1 MMTCEFFQEELVAY
15 RDGELPEQEREQIAV
30 HLKTCAEC
38 AHEEIQLTRVEHL
51 LATMERMTP
60 SPNFVATFWKRLE
73 QEQTQASTHL
83 LSIAPVQE
91 HPLVRWWR
99 ELRESME
106 AWQVA
111 PALAAVAS
119 LLVFFAY
126 FFTIPSTQ
134 TPTETPPPMLT
145 LAPQELAVVSTKTAS
160 PGVPADLTGRL
171 ALYTNYNIISDL
183 EQFSHLEEIA
193 AVKLPTEN
201 ITEIVKEDDIPP
213 ELLQNPS
220 FFAHYPILERMDK
233 LQNLES
239 VLGTPATEEDPHSR
253 G

>member
-1 MMTCEFFQEELVAY
+1 MTCKFVQEELVAY
-15 RDGELPEQEREQIAV
+15 RDGELPEQDREQIAA

-38 AHEEIQLTRVEHL
+38 AREEAQLIQVEYL

-60 SPNFVATFWKRLE
+60 SPDFAATFWKRLE
-73 QEQTQASTHL
+73 QERGQAGAERL
-83 LSIAPVQE
+83 RVAPLQE
-91 HPLVRWWR
+91 RPLVRWWR
-99 ELRESME
+99 ELRETME

-126 FFTIPSTQ
+126 FFTVSPTQ
-134 TPTETPPPMLT
+134 TPTETPTSMPAPVPQKLAAVPTQTAPP
-145 LAPQELAVVSTKTAS
+145 K
-160 PGVPADLTGRL
+160 VPPDLTERL
-171 ALYTNYNIISDL
+171 AFYTNYNIISDL
-183 EQFSHLEEIA
+183 ERFSHLEEIA
-193 AVKLPTEN
+193 AIELPTEET
-201 ITEIVKEDDIPP
+201 TEIVKEDDIPP

-239 VLGTPATEEDPHSR
+239 VLETPATEEDPHSR

>member
-1 MMTCEFFQEELVAY
+1 M
-15 RDGELPEQEREQIAV
+15 
-30 HLKTCAEC
+30 
-38 AHEEIQLTRVEHL
+38 
-51 LATMERMTP
+51 MERVTP
-60 SPNFVATFWKRLE
+60 SPDFAATFWKRLE
-73 QEQTQASTHL
+73 QERAQASAERFR
-83 LSIAPVQE
+83 IAPVRE

-99 ELRESME
+99 ELRETME

-126 FFTIPSTQ
+126 FFTISPTQ
-134 TPTETPPPMLT
+134 TPTKTPTPML
-145 LAPQELAVVSTKTAS
+145 APVPQELAA
-160 PGVPADLTGRL
+160 VPAQTAAPDVPPDLAEKL
-171 ALYTNYNIISDL
+171 AFYTNYNIISDL
-183 EQFSHLEEIA
+183 ERFSHLEEIA
-193 AVKLPTEN
+193 AIELPTEN

>member
-1 MMTCEFFQEELVAY
+1 MTCDFVQEELVAY
-15 RDGELPEQEREQIAV
+15 HDGELPEQEQEQIGA

-38 AHEEIQLTRVEHL
+38 SREEAQLARIAHL
-51 LATMERMTP
+51 LTTLERVTP
-60 SPNFVATFWKRLE
+60 SPDFAATFWKRLE
-73 QEQTQASTHL
+73 QERANTIPP
-83 LSIAPVQE
+83 SIALVQE
-91 HPLVRWWR
+91 HPLRRWWR
-99 ELRESME
+99 EMRETME

-119 LLVFFAY
+119 LLIFFAY
-126 FFTIPSTQ
+126 FFTIPPTPA
-134 TPTETPPPMLT
+134 PTETPAPLLT
-145 LAPQELAVVSTKTAS
+145 PAPQELAAAPTKTT
-160 PGVPADLTGRL
+160 PPDVPEDLTERL
-171 ALYTNYNIISDL
+171 AFYRNYNIISDL
-183 EQFSHLEEIA
+183 ERFSHLEEIA
-193 AVKLPTEN
+193 AVELPSGNVTEM
-201 ITEIVKEDDIPP
+201 VKEDDLPP

>member
-1 MMTCEFFQEELVAY
+1 MTCKFVQEELVAY
-15 RDGELPEQEREQIAV
+15 CDGELPEQEREQIAV
-30 HLKTCAEC
+30 HLKICAEC
-38 AHEEIQLTRVEHL
+38 AREEAQLTQVEQL
-51 LATMERMTP
+51 LATMERITP
-60 SPNFVATFWKRLE
+60 SPDFAATFWKRLE
-73 QEQTQASTHL
+73 QEQAQASANPFSL
-83 LSIAPVQE
+83 APVQE

-99 ELRESME
+99 ELRETME

-119 LLVFFAY
+119 LLVFFGY
-126 FFTIPSTQ
+126 FFTISPVQ
-134 TPTETPPPMLT
+134 TPTPMLVPV
-145 LAPQELAVVSTKTAS
+145 PQELAVVATKTAS
-160 PGVPADLTGRL
+160 PEVPTDLAERL
-171 ALYTNYNIISDL
+171 AFYASYDIISDL
-183 EQFSHLEEIA
+183 ERFSRFEEIA
-193 AVKLPTEN
+193 AIELPTEN
-201 ITEIVKEDDIPP
+201 TTEIVKEDDLPP